1 MKNKNPQPGKR
12 LLSVTS
18 ILFLVLSGL
27 FLLLSALLGMVGGGE
42 WFGLARSVALLLLLS
57 AAWNLALGIAGLV
70 AGRRAGRGLACIV
83 MGSLSLTA
91 AAALLVLSVLSVLN
105 GQSPAEDEAPLMLL
119 LLPWLLLS
127 TFYLA
132 GAVRNRRAG
141 RIAGEGKERR

>member
-27 FLLLSALLGMVGGGE
+27 FLLLSALLGMAGGGE

-91 AAALLVLSVLSVLN
+91 AAALLVLSVLN
-105 GQSPAEDEAPLMLL
+105 GQSPAADEAPLMLL

-127 TFYLA
+127 AFYLA
-132 GAVRNRRAG
+132 GAIRNRRAG
-141 RIAGEGKERR
+141 RPAGEGKERR